1 MISFVMVVGHI
12 LSDRTSQVAVT
23 ARDQSVQALELDGP
37 NEALGMRVTVR
48 SAGGRLA
55 NVHTGGAQER
65 EYRAAPFSIAITNQ
79 YSARMESTIGVIGQL
94 PHDLQHEGF
103 VWMVEPTMCTRLD
116 SSSITNRV

>member
-65 EYRAAPFSIAITNQ
+65 ELPGRSIFDRDHKSVQRPDGEHHRRHRSAAA
-79 YSARMESTIGVIGQL
+79 
-94 PHDLQHEGF
+94 
-103 VWMVEPTMCTRLD
+103 
-116 SSSITNRV
+116 